1 MTCGPGGD
9 IVPQQGPHR
18 RLELYSPFAWS
29 TALTARMS
37 SKALGSVYST
47 NTRSSFSAVFTT
59 RRNWDKGWQLGQ
71 QQ

>member
-1 MTCGPGGD
+1 
-9 IVPQQGPHR
+9 
-18 RLELYSPFAWS
+18 
-29 TALTARMS
+29 MS

-71 QQ
+71 QQWQQPASMLLRHCGVAVPMPQDWELCHGARDLQL